1 MLLDF
6 TAALLALPDSEARRL
21 DVFAPA
27 CLEKR
32 AKQVRQK
39 AAEALAGDATERH
52 RPRVAY
58 KRLRYA
64 LEFFA
69 LLFPGELL
77 RDYHRLASGLQEI
90 LGRLKGFRQHP
101 VPWRN
106 R

>member
-1 MLLDF
+1 M
-6 TAALLALPDSEARRL
+6 
-21 DVFAPA
+21 PA

-32 AKQVRQK
+32 AKQVSQR